1 MPHYPIVLDL
11 SGRLAVVLGD
21 DDASALTAE
30 KARGLLAAGA
40 RVRVIAPRPVQDL
53 SPMGGELEWLARSYR
68 PGDLAGAFL
77 AVVAAGDPAL
87 RRAAFAE
94 AEAAAILINTVDDVA
109 RCNFLAPAL
118 VRRGDLTVA
127 ISTGGKAPALA
138 VRLRQRLEAELGE
151 EHARFLAWAGQARPA
166 LAAREPDFAT
176 RRRLWYEL
184 VDSDVLDL
192 LRRGEGE
199 AARARFAAI
208 LGVSPAGAAA

>member
-21 DDASALTAE
+21 GAAWTLTAE
-30 KARGLLAAGA
+30 KIQGLLAAGA
-40 RVRVIAPRPVQDL
+40 RVRGIAPVSAPDL
-53 SPMGGELEWLARSYR
+53 ASSGGGLEWLARPYR

-77 AVVAAGDPAL
+77 AVVTAGDAAL

-94 AEAAAILINTVDDVA
+94 AEAAGILINTVDDVA
-109 RCNFLAPAL
+109 RCNFLAPAV

-138 VRLRQRLEAELGE
+138 VRLRQRLETELGD
-151 EHARFLAWAGQARPA
+151 EHARFLDWAGQARPA

-176 RRRLWYEL
+176 RRRLWYDL
-184 VDSDVLDL
+184 VDSEVLDL
-192 LRRGEGE
+192 LRRGDIA

-208 LGVSPAGAAA
+208 LGVSPAEAVG